1 MSTQKALL
9 VPEKLGRPVVQDIQ
23 VYTPGPGELLVEIKA
38 VGLNPA
44 DWKFQTKEHA
54 AVIKEYPAILG
65 VDIAGVVKDVGEGV
79 TAFGRGD
86 KVLYQGNYVN
96 RNAAFQQYTTVST
109 DIVSKLPSNLSF
121 EEAAT
126 LPAAVTT
133 AAYGL
138 YSTRPSG
145 GERGGAGLTPAWQE
159 GGRGKYTGQPILVIG
174 GSSAVGQ
181 AGKYLAVL
189 ATGAVELILLQFA
202 KLSGFSPIITTAS
215 SHNVAL
221 VKSLGATHV
230 IERDAPLAAAVKS
243 ITSEPIKLIYDAIS
257 EKDTQNVAYD
267 VLAPGGTFVIVLQLA
282 VEKSKID
289 KSKTII
295 DVYGSPHDP
304 TQRELGMSLWANVA
318 RLVENG
324 EIKPNNVEIV
334 PNGLAGI
341 PDALEKLKAGK
352 VSATKL
358 VVQPWQTG

>member
-138 YSTRPSG
+138 YSKRPSG

-181 AGKYLAVL
+181 AV
-189 ATGAVELILLQFA
+189 LQFA

-243 ITSEPIKLIYDAIS
+243 ITSEPIELIYDAIS

-267 VLAPGGTFVIVLQLA
+267 VLAPGGTIVIVLQLA
-282 VEKSKID
+282 VEESKID
-289 KSKTII
+289 KSKTVI

-304 TQRELGMSLWANVA
+304 TQWELGVSLWANVA